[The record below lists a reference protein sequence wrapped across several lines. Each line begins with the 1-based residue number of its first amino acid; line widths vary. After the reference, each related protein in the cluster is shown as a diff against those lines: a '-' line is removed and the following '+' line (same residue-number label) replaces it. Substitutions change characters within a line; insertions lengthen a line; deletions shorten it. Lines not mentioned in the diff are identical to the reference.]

1 MPGYPLNESMLSGFF
16 FDGRKVSP
24 SPPGNW
30 PLQVSNSSVAAGS
43 SSTSSRQIFAGG
55 KLKHKA
61 ACRVP
66 SQSQASRLLNG
77 FGRESDEPSNR
88 KCSSDESENDLAAMV
103 HDFIE
108 NGNSAND
115 FTDQAEKDVEAV
127 NILELKESLQA
138 LVSGVTSHD
147 RDLFSSIST
156 ILVNISAV
164 DLVGQSTGANC
175 NGSCIRQLLVKN
187 LKLAGYDAAL
197 CKVKW
202 NNSGRVPG
210 GEHEYIDVVADRS
223 SETSDRII
231 IDTDFRSQFE
241 IARPVSHYQATLKLL
256 PVIFIDKALKLE
268 QILQIMC
275 KAAKCSLKQ
284 NAMPVPPWRTL
295 EYTKAKWF
303 SAYQRCINS
312 REEDHIVSKHREVS
326 CSKRCEEQLVH
337 LKSFLKKESADA
349 GYTTLK
355 SITNRGK
362 IFMRAKPSCWS

>member
-30 PLQVSNSSVAAGS
+30 PNGGGS
-43 SSTSSRQIFAGG
+43 SSAASSSSRQIFPGG
-55 KLKHKA
+55 KLRHKA

-77 FGRESDEPSNR
+77 FGRESEEVSNR
-88 KCSSDESENDLAAMV
+88 GNGKCSSDESENDLAAMV

-108 NGNSAND
+108 NENSAGD
-115 FTDQAEKDVEAV
+115 LADQAEKDVDAV
-127 NILELKESLQA
+127 SILELKESLQA
-138 LVSGVTSHD
+138 LVSGVTSHE
-147 RDLFSSIST
+147 RDLFTSIST
-156 ILVNISAV
+156 ILVNVSAV
-164 DLVGQSTGANC
+164 DLIGHGDCANC

-187 LKLAGYDAAL
+187 LKLAGYNAAL

-256 PVIFIDKALKLE
+256 PVIFIGKALKLE

-303 SAYQRCINS
+303 SVYQRCSNM
-312 REEDHIVSKHREVS
+312 REEDLIVTSKHREVS
-326 CSKRCEEQLVH
+326 CSKRCEEQLV
-337 LKSFLKKESADA
+337 LLRSFLKKESADA
-349 GYTTLK
+349 GYTTFK